1 MRSLTVF
8 ALLLSAVSGFLE
20 LLTAQL
26 LQNTSDAPMGLQ
38 IHIMDLYMT
47 ELAALAAAEVQ

>member
-1 MRSLTVF
+1 MF